1 MKLLLTHGYFL
12 MEDPKEQR
20 IMKPYAPLGILSI
33 SAHLRNKGFDVDIYD
48 STFGTRE
55 ELFRILDEGPPG
67 ALGIYGNLMTR
78 RNVLDLV
85 QRGRA
90 AGWKV
95 ILGGPEPPNY
105 AEEFLA
111 AGADLIVAGEAELSL
126 ERLLASGLDRSR
138 WASIPGIIFS
148 GDDGTVVRT
157 GPAELISNLDAQ
169 PWPDRERVDIP
180 RYLNVWREHHGA
192 GSVSLITA
200 RGCPYHCN
208 WCSHSVYGKSHRRR
222 SPHSVVDEVEWILN
236 RYQPEMIWFADDV
249 FTIHHGWITEYAA
262 EMNRR
267 GLHIPFECITR
278 ADRFNTRMAETLA
291 QLGCFRIWIGSES
304 GSQRILDA
312 MQRGVKVEQV
322 REAVSLCKQHGIQTG
337 MFLMWGYEGEEIS
350 DIEATVDH
358 VKSCRPDVFFTTVS
372 YPIKGTPYFERVASK
387 LVTLRP
393 WQDSTDRE
401 LMIKGRHSRRFYQFA
416 DDLLKS
422 ETAAQPSPETIRAAR
437 EALWQTAAE
446 VEV

>member
-1 MKLLLTHGYFL
+1 
-12 MEDPKEQR
+12 
-20 IMKPYAPLGILSI
+20 
-33 SAHLRNKGFDVDIYD
+33 
-48 STFGTRE
+48 
-55 ELFRILDEGPPG
+55 
-67 ALGIYGNLMTR
+67 
-78 RNVLDLV
+78 
-85 QRGRA
+85 
-90 AGWKV
+90 
-95 ILGGPEPPNY
+95 
-105 AEEFLA
+105 
-111 AGADLIVAGEAELSL
+111 
-126 ERLLASGLDRSR
+126 
-138 WASIPGIIFS
+138 
-148 GDDGTVVRT
+148 
-157 GPAELISNLDAQ
+157 
-169 PWPDRERVDIP
+169 
-180 RYLNVWREHHGA
+180 
-192 GSVSLITA
+192 
-200 RGCPYHCN
+200 
-208 WCSHSVYGKSHRRR
+208 
-222 SPHSVVDEVEWILN
+222 VVDEVEWILN

-267 GLHIPFECITR
+267 GLRIPFECITR

-358 VKSCRPDVFFTTVS
+358 VKNCRPDVFFTTVS

-401 LMIKGRHSRRFYQFA
+401 LMVRGRHSRRFYQYA

>member
-85 QRGRA
+85 ERGRA

-180 RYLNVWREHHGA
+180 RYLKVWREHHGA

-267 GLHIPFECITR
+267 CLHIPFECITR
-278 ADRFNTRMAETLA
+278 ADRFNARMAETLA

-358 VKSCRPDVFFTTVS
+358 VKTCRPDVFFTTVS

-401 LMIKGRHSRRFYQFA
+401 LMIKGRHSRRFYQYA